1 MHDIVDLVPEEWLK
15 DEPGFAD
22 TAALRDAYVEF
33 LSRRL
38 DEPREWVRDLRWF
51 VGKPFEYA
59 VLKVIH
65 ASSAGNASTR
75 AWSSIARRMVS
86 LARG

>member
-1 MHDIVDLVPEEWLK
+1 MTPALTDEVLHEIVDLVPEEWLK

-38 DEPREWVRDLRWF
+38 DEPREWVRDLGVVR
-51 VGKPFEYA
+51 GQA
-59 VLKVIH
+59 V
-65 ASSAGNASTR
+65 
-75 AWSSIARRMVS
+75 
-86 LARG
+86 